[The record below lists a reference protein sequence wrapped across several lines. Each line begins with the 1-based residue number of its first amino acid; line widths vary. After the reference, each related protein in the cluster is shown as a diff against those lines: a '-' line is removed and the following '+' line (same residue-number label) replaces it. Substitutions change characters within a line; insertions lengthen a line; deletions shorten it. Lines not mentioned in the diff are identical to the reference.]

1 MVKPDRTGGY
11 RMVRVT
17 YSGKMQIGGS
27 GIGSTAMHQVK
38 PLYTNKMLGKIYA
51 SDLKP
56 PSDASLL
63 HLFFNQIPDIQ
74 HPTYFVGDVIFDTIT
89 SLMMEKPTI
98 LQSWLNH
105 AHAQMIQHPDAIK
118 IINLFSAH
126 PDIQAELVGI
136 PDNLESQLS
145 LQRQRAELEMA
156 DYILIPSQFV
166 LKTLEEKGLGDKAIV
181 MPFGVDLE
189 KFTPADKT
197 DDKFRVIFVGS
208 NWIRKGGPLLLEAWD
223 KLNLDNS
230 ELIICGISKEESQD
244 MDIKDNVK
252 VGWVPDLVK
261 SLQNSSVFCLPA
273 LEDGCPLATHEA
285 MACGLPAIVTENTG
299 TKDYITHGEDGFIIK
314 PNDVDS
320 ICEVLEHLHGQNLTK
335 MGKRAR
341 KTIEKWPWERYERH
355 YIDFIRRLE

>member
-1 MVKPDRTGGY
+1 
-11 RMVRVT
+11 MVRVT

-38 PLYTNKMLGKIYA
+38 PLYNNKMLGKIYA
-51 SDLKP
+51 TDLNSP
-56 PSDASLL
+56 RSASLL
-63 HLFFNQIPDIQ
+63 HLFFNKIPDIQ
-74 HPTYFVGDVIFDTIT
+74 HPTYFVGDVLFDTIT

-105 AHAQMIQHPDAIK
+105 AHAQMTQYPDAIK

-126 PDIQAELVGI
+126 PEIQAELI
-136 PDNLESQLS
+136 ETPDNLETQLS
-145 LQRQRAELEMA
+145 LKRQISELEMA

-166 LKTLEEKGLGDKAIV
+166 LKSLEEKGLADKAIV

-189 KFTPADKT
+189 KFVPSTKN

-208 NWIRKGGPLLLEAWD
+208 NWERNGGRLLIEAGD
-223 KLNLDNS
+223 KLNLDNA
-230 ELIICGISKEESQD
+230 ELIICGIPKESFED
-244 MDIKDNVK
+244 HDLPDNVK
-252 VGWVPDLVK
+252 VGWVPDLVE

-299 TKDYITHGEDGFIIK
+299 TKDYITHGKDGFIIK
-314 PNDVDS
+314 PNDVNS
-320 ICEVLEHLHGQNLTK
+320 ICEVLEHLHGQDLTK
-335 MGKRAR
+335 MGKEAR
-341 KTIEKWPWERYERH
+341 KTIEKWPWERYEKQ
-355 YIDFIRRLE
+355 YIDFIGGLE